1 MMAPQDNFRRV
12 AVATG
17 KPSVLLCDRG
27 VIDGSAYMS
36 RELWLKLLET
46 IGLVGLPPPHA
57 SIRRPG
63 NHARC
68 TQRL

>member
-1 MMAPQDNFRRV
+1 MAK
-12 AVATG
+12 ATG

-46 IGLVGLPPPHA
+46 VGQVPARLFP
-57 SIRRPG
+57 SRKIRDR
-63 NHARC
+63 
-68 TQRL
+68 